1 MGLAYLSGW
10 ITANHLRSRMMRL
23 SLLEKK
29 QTKQPEEG
37 NQELEGLLGQFV
49 NAFYFPKRQ

>member
-1 MGLAYLSGW
+1 MYLSEW
-10 ITANHLRSRMMRL
+10 ITANHLRSRMMKL
-23 SLLEKK
+23 SLLGKK

-37 NQELEGLLGQFV
+37 NQELEDLLGQFV